1 LTGITIDDGRA
12 PHALRR
18 AFALCKEQPMRGH
31 STFRIAVATLALVFA
46 AGAQNIHAQNGN
58 GGVAQNLELT
68 ATQRSE
74 IYAAVSKDRSKISPQ
89 RFPVAIGAE
98 VPPMINL
105 YALPDD
111 IVAGNPAAKLIQ
123 YTMVGDKVVLVDPTR
138 MRVVDTI
145 GPLPQ
150 Q

>member
-1 LTGITIDDGRA
+1 MDTA
-12 PHALRR
+12 PRVLRLRR
-18 AFALCKEQPMRGH
+18 WQSFSPQP
-31 STFRIAVATLALVFA
+31 AK
-46 AGAQNIHAQNGN
+46 NIHAQNADADI
-58 GGVAQNLELT
+58 AQKLELT
-68 ATQRSE
+68 AAQRSA
-74 IYAAVSKDRSKISPQ
+74 IYATISKDRSKMSPQ
-89 RFPVAIGAE
+89 RFPAVIGAE

-111 IVAGNPAAKLIQ
+111 IVSGNPAAKLYQ
-123 YTMVGDKVVLVDPTR
+123 CTVVEDKVVLVDPTR

>member
-1 LTGITIDDGRA
+1 M
-12 PHALRR
+12 
-18 AFALCKEQPMRGH
+18 KGH
-31 STFRIAVATLALVFA
+31 STARSAVAALAFVLA
-46 AGAQNIHAQNGN
+46 TGGQNIHAQNDNVG
-58 GGVAQNLELT
+58 ASQNLELT
-68 ATQRSE
+68 AAQRSA
-74 IYAAVSKDRSKISPQ
+74 IYAAVSKDRSKMSPQ
-89 RFPVAIGAE
+89 RFPAVIGAE

-111 IVAGNPAAKLIQ
+111 VVAGIPAAKLYQ
-123 YTMVGDKVVLVDPTR
+123 CTVVEDKVVLVDPTR

>member
-1 LTGITIDDGRA
+1 MKRYG
-12 PHALRR
+12 
-18 AFALCKEQPMRGH
+18 
-31 STFRIAVATLALVFA
+31 AVAIA
-46 AGAQNIHAQNGN
+46 AATMTFVLTAGIHAQNDNVG
-58 GGVAQNLELT
+58 ASQNLELT
-68 ATQRSE
+68 AAQRSA
-74 IYAAVSKDRSKISPQ
+74 IYAAVSKDRSKMSPQ
-89 RFPVAIGAE
+89 RFPAVIGAE

-111 IVAGNPAAKLIQ
+111 IVAGIPAAKLYQ
-123 YTMVGDKVVLVDPTR
+123 CTVVEDKVVLVDPTR

>member
-1 LTGITIDDGRA
+1 MKRYSAVAIA
-12 PHALRR
+12 FAAV
-18 AFALCKEQPMRGH
+18 AFAL
-31 STFRIAVATLALVFA
+31 ATGV
-46 AGAQNIHAQNGN
+46 HAQSDNA
-58 GGVAQNLELT
+58 GVSQNLELT
-68 ATQRSE
+68 AAQRSA
-74 IYAAVSKDRSKISPQ
+74 IYAAVSKDRSKASLQ
-89 RFPVAIGAE
+89 RFPAVIGAE

-111 IVAGNPAAKLIQ
+111 IVADIPAAKL
-123 YTMVGDKVVLVDPTR
+123 YECTVVEDKVVLVDPTR

>member
-1 LTGITIDDGRA
+1 MKGY
-12 PHALRR
+12 
-18 AFALCKEQPMRGH
+18 
-31 STFRIAVATLALVFA
+31 STARIAVATLALVFA
-46 AGAQNIHAQNGN
+46 AGAQNILAQSDDA
-58 GGVAQNLELT
+58 GVAQKLELT
-68 ATQRSE
+68 AAQRSA
-74 IYAAVSKDRSKISPQ
+74 IYVAVSNDRSKVSPQ
-89 RFPVAIGAE
+89 RFPTVIGAE

-111 IVAGNPAAKLIQ
+111 IVAGIPAAKL
-123 YTMVGDKVVLVDPTR
+123 YECTVVEDKVVLVDPTR